1 VNETVK
7 TTATPRWLRF
17 LAILLAIL
25 LLLWLPFEDVT
36 ETWVI
41 TFSAAVCAWA
51 AVRFLILTAH
61 TPGNPWIR
69 HIYTGLLA
77 GLFITPLALFLMAL
91 KTGLH
96 GHETADFSAR
106 QMARV
111 VELTPIWMSVGLLFG
126 LGSCL
131 WRFARSK

>member
-1 VNETVK
+1 MIPA
-7 TTATPRWLRF
+7 ATPRWLRF

-25 LLLWLPFEDVT
+25 LLLWLPFEDIT

-41 TFSAAVCAWA
+41 MFSAAVCTWG
-51 AVRFLILTAH
+51 AVRFLILNAH
-61 TPGNPWIR
+61 SPGNSWLR
-69 HIYTGLLA
+69 HIYAGLLA

-111 VELTPIWMSVGLLFG
+111 IELTPIWMSIGLLFG